1 MMTEES
7 IRDWIYGV
15 LLCELEEI
23 DKERL
28 KAVRDRLFNVMT
40 EEGNLVVQQNEP
52 VKNQNKD
59 EH

>member
-7 IRDWIYGV
+7 IKDWMFGV
-15 LLCELEEI
+15 LICEFEEI
-23 DKERL
+23 DKDRL

-52 VKNQNKD
+52 VNQNKED
-59 EH
+59 E